1 VGGKP
6 CSLELVWVD
15 VGRRCSKGLV
25 RSCVRVLGAWA
36 LSLHVG
42 VAVLGGKGSVV
53 AYDGGVVQV
62 SGPANV

>member
-1 VGGKP
+1 MGGKP

-53 AYDGGVVQV
+53 A
-62 SGPANV
+62 